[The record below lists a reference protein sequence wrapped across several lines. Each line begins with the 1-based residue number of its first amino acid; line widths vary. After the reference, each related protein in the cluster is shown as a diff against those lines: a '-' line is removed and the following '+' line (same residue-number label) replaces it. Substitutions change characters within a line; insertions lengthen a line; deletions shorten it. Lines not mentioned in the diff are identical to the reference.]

1 MTQPGL
7 MAWRSIK
14 TRDQTIM
21 TTLSLEAVS
30 TVRSSAYRKTAWR
43 LMPFLML
50 CYLCA
55 YLDRVNVGFAKLQ
68 MMNDLALSETVY
80 GLGAGVFF
88 IGYFLSE
95 VPSNIILHKVGA
107 RVWIARIMITWGI
120 VSALFAFV
128 ETAWQFYA
136 LRFLLGI
143 AEAGLAPGLLLYLTY
158 WFPSYRRARMTVL
171 WFIAIPLSG
180 MVGGPLS
187 GWIMNHFAG
196 VHGWAGWQWMFVLEA
211 VPTVVVGLL
220 VLSYLKDGVHQAT
233 WLNDE
238 EKALI
243 TREQAEDDQQKVTH
257 ASIGEFIRDRRLW
270 LLAAI
275 YFCVVMGQYAI
286 TFWLPPLVRN
296 AGVSDPLHIG
306 FLTSLPYL
314 CAIAA
319 MLLVGRSGD
328 KHRERRWHLI
338 VPMIAGAIG
347 LSLAAMM
354 GGNPTLSILSL
365 CLAASGILSATS
377 LFWMLPTTLLGGVSA
392 AAGIAAVNSLANLAG
407 FCSPYLIGWITT
419 LTGSSAIGMYL
430 ITGVLFLGASLVL
443 RIPAALVNR

>member
-1 MTQPGL
+1 
-7 MAWRSIK
+7 
-14 TRDQTIM
+14 M
-21 TTLSLEAVS
+21 TTLSLDAVS
-30 TVRSSAYRKTAWR
+30 TVRTNAYRKTAWR

-80 GLGAGVFF
+80 GLGAGMFF
-88 IGYFLSE
+88 IGYFLCE

-128 ETAWQFYA
+128 ETAWQFYV
-136 LRFLLGI
+136 LRFFLGV

-158 WFPSYRRARMTVL
+158 WFPSYRRAKMTVL
-171 WFIAIPLSG
+171 WFVAIPLSG

-211 VPTVVVGLL
+211 IPTVIVGLL
-220 VLSYLKDGVHQAT
+220 VLGYLKDGVHQAS
-233 WLNDE
+233 WLDDD

-243 TREQAEDDQQKVTH
+243 TKELEEDNQHKVTH
-257 ASIGEFIRDRRLW
+257 ASPAAFIRDQRLW
-270 LLAAI
+270 LLAGI

-286 TFWLPPLVRN
+286 TFWLPTLIRN
-296 AGVSDPLHIG
+296 AGVSDPLNIG
-306 FLTSLPYL
+306 MLTSLPYM
-314 CAIAA
+314 CAIVA
-319 MLLVGRSGD
+319 MLLAGRSGD

-338 VPMIAGAIG
+338 VPMVLGALG
-347 LSLAAMM
+347 LTLAAAL
-354 GGNPTLSILSL
+354 GGNVVLSILSL
-365 CLAASGILSATS
+365 CLAASGILAASS
-377 LFWMLPTTLLGGVSA
+377 MFWMLPTTLLGGVSA
-392 AAGIAAVNSLANLAG
+392 AAGIAAVNSFANLAG

-419 LTGSSAIGMYL
+419 VTGSSAIGMYL
-430 ITGVLFLGASLVL
+430 ITGVLVGGALLVL
-443 RIPAALVNR
+443 RVPAALVNR

>member
-1 MTQPGL
+1 
-7 MAWRSIK
+7 
-14 TRDQTIM
+14 M

-30 TVRSSAYRKTAWR
+30 TVRSNAYRKTAWR

-80 GLGAGVFF
+80 GLGAGMFF
-88 IGYFLSE
+88 IGYFLCE

-187 GWIMNHFAG
+187 GWIMTHFAG
-196 VHGWAGWQWMFVLEA
+196 MHGWAGWQWMFVLEA
-211 VPTVVVGLL
+211 IPTVVVGLL
-220 VLSYLKDGVHQAT
+220 VLSYLKDGVHQAS
-233 WLNDE
+233 WLNDD
-238 EKALI
+238 EKELI
-243 TREQAEDDQQKVTH
+243 TRELAEDDQKKVTH
-257 ASIGEFIRDRRLW
+257 ASVGEFIRDRRLW

-286 TFWLPPLVRN
+286 TFWLPTLVRN
-296 AGVSDPLHIG
+296 AGVSDPMKIG
-306 FLTSLPYL
+306 VLTSLPYL
-314 CAIAA
+314 CAIVA
-319 MLLVGRSGD
+319 MLYAGRSGD

-347 LSLAAMM
+347 LSLAALM
-354 GGNPTLSILSL
+354 GGNVTLSILSL

-377 LFWMLPTTLLGGVSA
+377 MFWMLPTTLLGGVSA
-392 AAGIAAVNSLANLAG
+392 AAGIAAVNSFANLAG

-430 ITGVLFLGASLVL
+430 ITGVLVGGALLVL

>member
-1 MTQPGL
+1 
-7 MAWRSIK
+7 
-14 TRDQTIM
+14 M

-88 IGYFLSE
+88 IGYFLCE

-211 VPTVVVGLL
+211 VPTVIVGLL

-243 TREQAEDDQQKVTH
+243 TRELAEDDQQKVTH
-257 ASIGEFIRDRRLW
+257 ASVGEFIRDRRLW

-286 TFWLPPLVRN
+286 TFWLPTLVRN

-306 FLTSLPYL
+306 FMTSLPDL
-314 CAIAA
+314 RAIVA
-319 MLLVGRSGD
+319 MLLVDRSAD

-354 GGNPTLSILSL
+354 GGNSTLSILSL

-392 AAGIAAVNSLANLAG
+392 AAGIAAVNSFANLAG